1 MKNTTRLNLLPPRLA
16 PTEDEIRDY
25 AYHLYEQG
33 GRIPGHDVENWLEAR
48 ACLQANIP
56 TPGSRAR
63 LHRHLHGQ
71 GPAEQEELCAFS
83 PEARNIAT

>member
-1 MKNTTRLNLLPPRLA
+1 MKNTTRLSLLPPRIA

-25 AYHLYEQG
+25 AYQIYEHG
-33 GRIPGHDVENWLEAR
+33 GRIPGHDVENWLQAR
-48 ACLQANIP
+48 AYLQANIP
-56 TPGSRAR
+56 AHRSRAR